1 MNRKQ
6 KQQSP
11 VDKTLREDPTIDS
24 ALPSGS
30 VRSHPHGGNSRS
42 FKAGDS
48 IIERHMGARGGDIM
62 FGVVV
67 KVDRNPEILD
77 VVFPIGRL
85 YSFASHCQHY
95 QEWLDE
101 NL

>member
-1 MNRKQ
+1 M
-6 KQQSP
+6 S
-11 VDKTLREDPTIDS
+11 S
-24 ALPSGS
+24 ALPIDPQPP
-30 VRSHPHGGNSRS
+30 RPHGRSSRS

-48 IIERHMGARGGDIM
+48 IIENHSGARGGGIM

-95 QEWLDE
+95 EEWLDE
-101 NL
+101 QV

>member
-1 MNRKQ
+1 MFQ
-6 KQQSP
+6 K
-11 VDKTLREDPTIDS
+11 
-24 ALPSGS
+24 
-30 VRSHPHGGNSRS
+30 
-42 FKAGDS
+42 GDM

-85 YSFASHCQHY
+85 YSFASHCQPY
-95 QEWLDE
+95 REWLDE
-101 NL
+101 NGF